1 MPNHCTNNL
10 TITGNKDEIRR
21 FHTAI
26 IQGEKQ
32 EWEQFRILDNLLPTP
47 EELRNTVKGYVGED
61 KQEEL
66 ERQYQNNLLKYG
78 FKDWY
83 DWSCANYGS
92 KWSDYEGSFS
102 SIGDEY
108 LMLSFNSAWSPIQ
121 IGIENVSK
129 QFPTLNF
136 LLSWHEGGCAFLGGA
151 SIRNGET
158 LKLIEGDYPDVES
171 DDDYDAQYEKVSVQ
185 IEEIEKEL
193 ALSF

>member
-10 TITGNKDEIRR
+10 TITGNKDEIKR

-32 EWEQFRILDNLLPTP
+32 EWEQFRILDNLLPAPEDLRVTP
-47 EELRNTVKGYVGED
+47 KGYFPENEQEQI
-61 KQEEL
+61 KQQH
-66 ERQYQNNLLKYG
+66 ERNLFKYG
-78 FKDWY
+78 YKDWY
-83 DWSCANYGS
+83 DWNCNNYGS

-108 LMLSFNSAWSPIQ
+108 LMLSFNSAWSSLH

-136 LLSWHEGGCAFLGGA
+136 LLSWHEGGMAFLGGA

-158 LKLIEGDYPDVES
+158 LQLIEGDYPAVKH
-171 DDDYDAQYEKVSVQ
+171 DDDYDAQYEQVIVV

-193 ALSF
+193 ALAF